1 MRGRGGGTSPP
12 PLPNR
17 QVVGKL
23 LNPSRK
29 IVFVAKPWGKGQSR
43 LTLQNSAWQ
52 RFRELRR
59 YIKSLI
65 RSKKREYISK
75 LTSPVKNKP
84 KDVWRFFKSKTTGS
98 SLPDTMFL
106 NAQKIMSA
114 EEKAD
119 AFNRYFAS
127 IFRPGI
133 PNSHIPPP
141 SAYSQNDLDSISVS
155 TEDMNN
161 LLSSLTIDKATG
173 PDGISARLLKECS
186 DEITPSL
193 TALFN
198 MLLSLGKVPQ
208 E

>member
-1 MRGRGGGTSPP
+1 M
-12 PLPNR
+12 
-17 QVVGKL
+17 
-23 LNPSRK
+23 
-29 IVFVAKPWGKGQSR
+29 
-43 LTLQNSAWQ
+43 
-52 RFRELRR
+52 
-59 YIKSLI
+59 
-65 RSKKREYISK
+65 
-75 LTSPVKNKP
+75 TSPVKNKP
-84 KDVWRFFKSKTTGS
+84 KDVWIFKSKTTGS

-208 E
+208 EWKAANVVPVHKKGDNHDIRTTDRFLCFP